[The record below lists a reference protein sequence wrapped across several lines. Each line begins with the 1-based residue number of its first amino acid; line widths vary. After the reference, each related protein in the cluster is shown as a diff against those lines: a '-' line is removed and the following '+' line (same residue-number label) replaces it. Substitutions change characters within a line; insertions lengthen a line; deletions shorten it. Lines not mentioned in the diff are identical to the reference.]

1 MRKAF
6 AERRDVMYDLLTSIS
21 GLTCPK
27 PDGAFYLFPSIKAF
41 GLPSLEFCDKLL
53 EDQKVAVIPGIA
65 FGLDNCIRLSYAT
78 DLGTIREGCDRIRQF
93 VEKHF

>member
-1 MRKAF
+1 
-6 AERRDVMYDLLTSIS
+6 MYDLLTAIR

-27 PDGAFYLFPSIKAF
+27 PDGAFYLFPSIEAF
-41 GLPSLEFCDKLL
+41 NIPSLEFCDKLL

-65 FGLDNCIRLSYAT
+65 FGLDDCIRLSYAT

-93 VEKHF
+93 VEKYF